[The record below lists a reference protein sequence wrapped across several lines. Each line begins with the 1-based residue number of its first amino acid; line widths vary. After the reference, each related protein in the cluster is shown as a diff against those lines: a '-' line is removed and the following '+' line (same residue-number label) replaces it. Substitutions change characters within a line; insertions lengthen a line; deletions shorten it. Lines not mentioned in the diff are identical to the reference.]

1 MRYMACPRVT
11 HLLSNNIFK
20 NLAAEEAIF
29 NALPRGTRN
38 LLFYVNSP
46 AVVIGRTQNPFN
58 EVDISAAESQSVP
71 IARRRS
77 GGGTV
82 VHDEGNLN
90 FSFMGPRATHDPKK
104 NAQLIVRVLR
114 ERFDLRVNP
123 SDRGDIFLNG
133 LKVSGAAYRITSDR
147 AYHHG
152 TLLVNSDL
160 SRLRNLLHSPLSEN
174 LCVSGAASVRSPV
187 ANLADAAQGI
197 DIPSIKSAI
206 AEEYLASF
214 DAGEGHRS
222 NHTDDVE
229 SLTAES
235 VRRIYPSA
243 IAEYRELS
251 SGAWVYGQIPR
262 FSFSVPSMADHA
274 RSTSAADQEKR
285 VLFMSKGGV
294 VEAVKRFAPS
304 TSLSEIGP
312 CSRKGFGEID
322 QTMSSL
328 LEGRGFGSGYRPSSE
343 AGSSEASPRSASP
356 GPDIFAGVPN
366 RWVCSS

>member
-1 MRYMACPRVT
+1 MSYPRVF
-11 HLLSNNIFK
+11 HLLSNNVFK

-29 NALPRGTRN
+29 NALPRGTSN
-38 LLFYVNSP
+38 LLFYVNAP

-114 ERFDLRVNP
+114 ERFNLCVNTT
-123 SDRGDIFLNG
+123 DRGDIFFNG

-152 TLLVNSDL
+152 TLLVHSDL
-160 SRLRNLLHSPLSEN
+160 PRLRNLLHSPLRET

-214 DAGEGHRS
+214 DTGEEHRS
-222 NHTDDVE
+222 SHTDEVE

-243 IAEYRELS
+243 TAEHCELS
-251 SGAWVYGQIPR
+251 SESWVYGQIPR
-262 FSFSVPSMADHA
+262 FSFIVPSKADDA
-274 RSTSAADQEKR
+274 RSGSADRARR
-285 VLFMSKGGV
+285 VLFMSKGGIV
-294 VEAVKRFAPS
+294 DAVKRFDPS
-304 TSLSEIGP
+304 MSLSEIGP
-312 CSRKGFGEID
+312 YSREGFGDID

-328 LEGRGFGSGYRPSSE
+328 LVGRGFGSGDRPSSE
-343 AGSSEASPRSASP
+343 AGLSEESTRPSS
-356 GPDIFAGVPN
+356 PDRDLLTGVPN